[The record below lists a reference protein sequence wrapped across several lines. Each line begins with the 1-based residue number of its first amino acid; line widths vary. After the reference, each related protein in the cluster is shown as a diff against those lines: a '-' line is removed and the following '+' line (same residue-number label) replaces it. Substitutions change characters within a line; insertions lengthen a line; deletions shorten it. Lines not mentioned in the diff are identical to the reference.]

1 MTRIRQL
8 PCDIHRRPQRRFLGT
23 RRQASPVVLALMIG
37 ACGSTNQTPPSS
49 TSADSLAIVELRE
62 RFSAAINSSDI
73 EGLVA
78 TVDSSLVAMPPDGGE
93 LLGPEGL
100 RSGLGPSFEQ
110 FRWKATYPSVELE
123 VAGDWA
129 FERGTYQLALVPRE
143 GDGSPVRTEGNRL
156 WIFRRQADGSWRI
169 SRIMFSQR
177 VVP

>member
-1 MTRIRQL
+1 MGRATL
-8 PCDIHRRPQRRFLGT
+8 TTLLL
-23 RRQASPVVLALMIG
+23 VLAIG
-37 ACGSTNQTPPSS
+37 ACASPNQTSPAS
-49 TSADSLAIVELRE
+49 TAADSLALVQLRE
-62 RFSAAINSSDI
+62 RFSAAVNSADI

-78 TVDSSLVAMPPDGGE
+78 TVDNSLVAMPPDGGE

-110 FRWKATYPSVELE
+110 FRWDATYPSVELN

-143 GDGSPVRTEGNRL
+143 GDDPPIRTEGNRL

-169 SRIMFSQR
+169 SHIMFSQR

>member
-1 MTRIRQL
+1 MGRAIL
-8 PCDIHRRPQRRFLGT
+8 
-23 RRQASPVVLALMIG
+23 AAVVAVLAIG
-37 ACGSTNQTPPSS
+37 ACGPPNQTLSIS
-49 TSADSLAIVELRE
+49 NTADSLAIVQLRE
-62 RFSAAINSSDI
+62 SFSAAINSGDI

-78 TVDSSLVAMPPDGGE
+78 TVDSSVVAMPPDGGE

-100 RSGLGPSFEQ
+100 RSGLGSSFEQ
-110 FRWKATYPSVELE
+110 FRWEATYPSVELN

-143 GDGSPVRTEGNRL
+143 GEGSPMRSEGNRL

-169 SRIMFSQR
+169 SHIMFSRQ